1 MTLRRLARIATAL
14 AALAI
19 LAGPAWSARVVE
31 VRIGSHPKFTRVV
44 FELDAP
50 AGYRVERRAVD
61 GGSEFVVELSA
72 ASAPRKLK
80 SGSPLVAGV
89 DLEPSGTQSVARVRM
104 RGGSPRVKELILG
117 GPPRIVLDFML
128 PDEVASAPPVAKTP
142 VTAPAPDAPSVV
154 AQKDTPD
161 AAGPGPKQAMP
172 EAVRDAR
179 KPVTQAP
186 KADGATAAAK
196 PVEKTRP
203 PQVAETPQPP
213 QVAEK
218 AQPPVA
224 APKLTTPSAPKPAD
238 ASIAKVESAL
248 EGERIVQPKV
258 AQPDL
263 PKPGELASPAPV
275 PTPSTAAVEP
285 PKPGELASPAPAPTP
300 GAPAVEPPKPVA
312 KSPSELQP
320 KPLAKAP
327 TTSMPT
333 RTADSKGPF
342 GLSLPGSDPW
352 LTLGLVAAGL
362 LLFLIVVVSLL
373 RRHSKPTSLDALE
386 LAREAGGPME
396 SADVFET
403 ISAAGTS
410 RTTTAQTSFPV
421 AGPGLF
427 DDEREKGESEMD
439 VAMDLPIEREPRGTR
454 APSMDSDSGLG
465 PLVQELERRMAQ
477 LERRLD
483 EANEA
488 RERLERQ
495 VTAQSEELRVQR
507 AAIARTQ
514 RALRGMTRIG
524 EEQATE
530 PALRDPGKPSA
541 GRG

>member
-1 MTLRRLARIATAL
+1 MTLRRLASIATAL

-31 VRIGSHPKFTRVV
+31 VRIGNHPKFTRVV

-50 AGYRVERRAVD
+50 AGYRIERREVD
-61 GGSEFVVELSA
+61 GGFELVVKLSA
-72 ASAPRKLK
+72 ASAPRQLK
-80 SGSPLVAGV
+80 SRSPVVAGV
-89 DLEPSGTQSVARVRM
+89 DLAQSGTESVARVRM

-128 PDEVASAPPVAKTP
+128 PDAVASEASAPPVAHEPETGSSAEAPP
-142 VTAPAPDAPSVV
+142 VVAKKDAPEV
-154 AQKDTPD
+154 AGSEAKAEKTEAMREVRKPATEAPKANG
-161 AAGPGPKQAMP
+161 AAAAPKQA
-172 EAVRDAR
+172 
-179 KPVTQAP
+179 
-186 KADGATAAAK
+186 
-196 PVEKTRP
+196 EKI
-203 PQVAETPQPP
+203 QPS
-213 QVAEK
+213 QLAEK
-218 AQPPVA
+218 AQPPQLAEKPQPPVA
-224 APKLTTPSAPKPAD
+224 SQKLAMPSTPKPAD
-238 ASIAKVESAL
+238 VPIAQVERAL

-258 AQPDL
+258 ARPDL
-263 PKPGELASPAPV
+263 PKPPEVASPAPV
-275 PTPSTAAVEP
+275 PTPS
-285 PKPGELASPAPAPTP
+285 
-300 GAPAVEPPKPVA
+300 APAVEPPKSAA
-312 KSPSELQP
+312 KPPFETLP

-327 TTSMPT
+327 TTSVPT
-333 RTADSKGPF
+333 RKAEPRGPF
-342 GLSLPGSDPW
+342 GLSLSGSDPW

-373 RRHSKPTSLDALE
+373 RRHSKPTSLDALA
-386 LAREAGGPME
+386 LARGAGESME
-396 SADVFET
+396 SGDVFKTIADARTSET
-403 ISAAGTS
+403 KASEATY
-410 RTTTAQTSFPV
+410 PV

-439 VAMDLPIEREPRGTR
+439 VAMDLPIDRESRRAR
-454 APSMDSDSGLG
+454 APSMDSDSDFG

-477 LERRLD
+477 LESRLD

-530 PALRDPGKPSA
+530 PALRDPSKPTA